1 MWTHKSRLLILRPD
15 QRKQWGRTPTEQVI
29 KKSKNRNPPFYRHRA
44 VPCKAFCQHSWKCES
59 EAQRDHR
66 RQHICLSGQFLKVH
80 LKKRKDTQR
89 QISPTLKNNLK
100 ETSLLWKK
108 KQLTNFGFNTCK
120 YGANIEG
127 KLLSK
132 GTVFGNCYS
141 LPRIIKS
148 LLDTGLLY
156 IIWILFI
163 ILSSQKP
170 LLNTNIIYTRR
181 QSHLEYHAIQQL
193 PLQLEQELLK
203 RFQLVFRNGKF
214 PRVMVYR
221 FQ

>member
-1 MWTHKSRLLILRPD
+1 MSRDSHWTSN
-15 QRKQWGRTPTEQVI
+15 

-44 VPCKAFCQHSWKCES
+44 APCKAFCQHSWKCES

-66 RQHICLSGQFLKVH
+66 HQHICLSGQFLKVH
-80 LKKRKDTQR
+80 LKKRKETQPE
-89 QISPTLKNNLK
+89 ISPALKNNLK

-148 LLDTGLLY
+148 LFDTGLLQ
-156 IIWILFI
+156 IIRIMFI
-163 ILSSQKP
+163 TLSSQKP
-170 LLNTNIIYTRR
+170 LLNTNIINARR
-181 QSHLEYHAIQQL
+181 ESHLEYHAIQQL

-214 PRVMVYR
+214 PRVMVHR

>member
-1 MWTHKSRLLILRPD
+1 MSRDSHWTSN
-15 QRKQWGRTPTEQVI
+15 
-29 KKSKNRNPPFYRHRA
+29 KKSKNRNPPFYRHQA
-44 VPCKAFCQHSWKCES
+44 APCKAFCQHSWKCES

-66 RQHICLSGQFLKVH
+66 HQHICLSGQFLKVH
-80 LKKRKDTQR
+80 LKKRKETQPE
-89 QISPTLKNNLK
+89 ISPALKNNLK

-120 YGANIEG
+120 YGANVEG

-148 LLDTGLLY
+148 LFDTGLLQ
-156 IIWILFI
+156 IIRIMFI

-170 LLNTNIIYTRR
+170 LLNTNII
-181 QSHLEYHAIQQL
+181 I
-193 PLQLEQELLK
+193 
-203 RFQLVFRNGKF
+203 N
-214 PRVMVYR
+214 
-221 FQ
+221 